1 MYLFNQCKEINNH
14 LDLNNEDKARNQL
27 ILLLDY
33 MKSNNVEYSPIVNH
47 LIRLTGLYPYIN
59 TDNAI
64 LEDRLIYDIFKV
76 DTGSEEPLTLHR
88 EQSSLLKKL
97 LDGKNLAIS
106 APTSFGKSFVID
118 SFISIKKPNNI
129 LMIVP
134 TIALT
139 DEIRRRI
146 YKKFSHEYKIITTA
160 DVELSN
166 KNIFIFP
173 QERAIGYID
182 VIKSLDLLVIDEFYK
197 ASFDF
202 DKERSSTL
210 QKAILKL
217 GKKAS
222 QKYYL
227 APNIEKLNSNL
238 FTVDMEF
245 FPLTF
250 NTVYLSRHDTY
261 KEITSS
267 NKNAKLIEILNQH
280 KDKKTLVYAGTY
292 PEINTISELIKN
304 NIPKS
309 DAQKLIQFSQWL
321 ANNYAENWSL
331 TQIARRG
338 VGIHN
343 GRLHRSLSQIQIK
356 MFEDEDGLNNIVST
370 SSIIEGVN
378 TFAQNVIVWKNK
390 NGTYK
395 LNSFTYKNIIGR
407 SGRMFKHFVGHVYLF
422 DKPPVEDETQ
432 LTIEFPENT
441 IPDVDEVEYKD
452 DLTKEQISKIIE
464 HKENMYNMLGKE
476 IYDKLIK
483 ENSFQSSREII
494 EKIAIDMTNNPN
506 SWNGLAHLNSTPDKW
521 DNPLYK
527 AIDLQAGKWD
537 IKHGGFVYFTKL
549 LSQNWNKSI
558 PELLASLSKHTIK
571 IDMFFQLERNVT
583 FKLSALLGD
592 INILQKIIFKNKNI
606 DISPFISKVSHAF
619 LPSVVY
625 QLEEYG
631 LPRMLS
637 KKIHIAK
644 VIDFEDEKLNI
655 HSAIDKFNKFGIEYI
670 KNKVATFDEFDLYI
684 LDYFYDG
691 ILTSKIVKEDTTR

>member
-1 MYLFNQCKEINNH
+1 MYIFNQCKEINNH

-33 MKSNNVEYSPIVNH
+33 MKSNSVEYSPIVNH

-118 SFISIKKPNNI
+118 SFISIKKPSNI
-129 LMIVP
+129 LIIVP

-139 DEIRRRI
+139 DEVRRRI

-160 DVELSN
+160 DVELSD

-210 QKAILKL
+210 QKVILKL

-238 FTVDMEF
+238 FTEDMEF
-245 FPLTF
+245 IPLTF

-261 KEITSS
+261 KDITPSS
-267 NKNAKLIEILNQH
+267 KNTKLIEILNQH
-280 KDKKTLVYAGTY
+280 KEKKTLIYAGTY
-292 PEINTISELIKN
+292 TEINTVSELIKN
-304 NIPKS
+304 SIPKS
-309 DAQKLIQFSQWL
+309 DSKKLKLFSKWL
-321 ANNYAENWSL
+321 ATNYEKDWDL
-331 TQIARRG
+331 TKVVRRG
-338 VGIHN
+338 MGIHN
-343 GRLHRSLSQIQIK
+343 GRLHRSLSQIQVK
-356 MFEDEDGLNNIVST
+356 LFEDEGGLNNIVST

-378 TFAQNVIVWKNK
+378 TSAQNVIVWKNK
-390 NGTYK
+390 NGASR

-432 LTIEFPENT
+432 LTIEFPENS
-441 IPDVDEVEYKD
+441 IPDVDEEEYKN

-464 HKENMYNMLGKE
+464 HKENMYNILGKE

-483 ENSFQSSREII
+483 ENAFQSNRELI
-494 EKIAIDMTNNPN
+494 EKIALNMVEVPH
-506 SWNGLAHLNSTPDKW
+506 SWNGLSYLNSSPKNW
-521 DNPLYK
+521 ENPLYK
-527 AIDLQAGKWD
+527 AITIQAGWD
-537 IKHGGFVYFTKL
+537 TKHANFVYFTQI
-549 LSQNWNKSI
+549 LSLNWTKTI
-558 PELLASLSKHTIK
+558 PELLLYLSKKSIS
-571 IDMFFQLERNVT
+571 IDLFFQLERNVT
-583 FKLSALLGD
+583 FKLAALLSD
-592 INILQKIIFKNKNI
+592 INILQKIIFRDKHI
-606 DISPFISKVSHAF
+606 DISPFISKISHAF

-637 KKIHIAK
+637 KKIHLAG
-644 VIDFEDEKLNI
+644 VINFEAEELNI
-655 HSAIDKFNKFGIEYI
+655 HSIINEFNEFGMEYI
-670 KNKVATFDEFDLYI
+670 KEKVSTFDEFDLYI

-691 ILTSKIVKEDTTR
+691 ISNNVQA

>member
-1 MYLFNQCKEINNH
+1 MDIFNQCREINNLLEANH
-14 LDLNNEDKARNQL
+14 DDRARNQL

-33 MKSNNVEYSPIVNH
+33 LKHNQIEYTPIVNH
-47 LIRLTGLYPYIN
+47 LIRLTGLYPYLD

-64 LEDRLIYDIFKV
+64 LEDRLVYDVFKV
-76 DTGSEEPLTLHR
+76 DTGNKQPLTLHR
-88 EQSSLLKKL
+88 EQSNLLKKL

-118 SFISIKKPNNI
+118 SYISIKKPDNI
-129 LMIVP
+129 LIIVP

-146 YKKFSHEYKIITTA
+146 YKKFSSEYKIITTT
-160 DVELSN
+160 DVELSD

-182 VIKSLDLLVIDEFYK
+182 VIENLDLLVIDEFYK

-210 QKAILKL
+210 QKVILKL
-217 GKKAS
+217 GKKAK

-227 APNIEKLNSNL
+227 APNIEKLSSNL
-238 FTVDMEF
+238 FTEDMEF
-245 FPLTF
+245 IPLTF
-250 NTVYLSRHDTY
+250 NTVYLSRHDVY
-261 KEITSS
+261 KDITA
-267 NKNAKLIEILNQH
+267 NTKNEKLIEILNEH
-280 KDKKTLVYAGTY
+280 KDTKTLIYAGTY
-292 PEINTISELIKN
+292 TEINTVSELVKN
-304 NIPKS
+304 HFSKS
-309 DAQKLIQFSQWL
+309 DSKKLKLFSKWL
-321 ANNYAENWSL
+321 ATNYEKDWNL
-331 TQIARRG
+331 PKVVKRG
-338 VGIHN
+338 MGIHN

-356 MFEDEDGLNNIVST
+356 MFEDEQGLNNLVST

-378 TFAQNVIVWKNK
+378 TSAQNVIVWKNK
-390 NGTYK
+390 NGIYK

-422 DKPPVEDETQ
+422 DKPPLEDTTQ
-432 LTIEFPENT
+432 LTIEFPENS
-441 IPDVDEVEYKD
+441 IPDVDEEEYKK

-464 HKENMYNMLGKE
+464 HKDNMYHILGKE

-483 ENSFQSSREII
+483 ENAFQSNRELI
-494 EKIAIDMTNNPN
+494 EKIAVDMIDNPR
-506 SWNGLAHLNSTPDKW
+506 SWNGLSHLNSSSTKW

-527 AIDLQAGKWD
+527 AINLQAGKWD
-537 IKHGGFVYFTKL
+537 TRHSDFVYFTKV
-549 LSQNWNKSI
+549 LSSNWTKTI
-558 PELLASLSKHTIK
+558 PELLTLLSTKSIK

-583 FKLSALLGD
+583 FKLSALLSD
-592 INILQKIIFKNKNI
+592 INILQKIIFKDKHI
-606 DISPFISKVSHAF
+606 DISPFISKISHAF

-637 KKIHIAK
+637 KKIHLAR
-644 VIDFEDEKLNI
+644 VIDFEEEELNI
-655 HSAIDKFNKFGIEYI
+655 HSIIEIFNKLGMDYI
-670 KNKVATFDEFDLYI
+670 KEKVTSFDEFDSYI

-691 ILTSKIVKEDTTR
+691 ISDNNE

>member
-1 MYLFNQCKEINNH
+1 MYIFNQCKEISNQ

-33 MKSNNVEYSPIVNH
+33 MKNNNIEYSHIVNH
-47 LIRLTGLYPYIN
+47 LIRLTGLYPYID

-64 LEDRLIYDIFKV
+64 LEDRLIYDMFKV
-76 DTGSEEPLTLHR
+76 DTGSDEPLTLHR
-88 EQSSLLKKL
+88 EQSNLLKKL
-97 LDGKNLAIS
+97 LNGKNLAIS

-129 LMIVP
+129 LIIVP
-134 TIALT
+134 TIALS
-139 DEIRRRI
+139 DEIRRRL
-146 YKKFSHEYKIITTA
+146 YKKFSYEYKIITTA
-160 DVELSN
+160 DVELSD

-182 VIKSLDLLVIDEFYK
+182 AIKNLDLLVIDEFYK

-217 GKKAS
+217 GKKAN

-227 APNIEKLNSNL
+227 APNIEKLYSNL
-238 FTVDMEF
+238 FTEGMEF
-245 FPLTF
+245 IPLTF
-250 NTVYLSRHDTY
+250 NTVYLSKHDTY
-261 KEITSS
+261 KEITLS

-280 KDKKTLVYAGTY
+280 KDIKTLIYAGTF
-292 PEINTISELIKN
+292 PEIDTVSELIKKS
-304 NIPKS
+304 IPNS
-309 DAQKLIQFSQWL
+309 DSKKLKLFSSWL
-321 ANNYAENWSL
+321 ATNYEKNWNL
-331 TQIARRG
+331 TKVVRKG
-338 VGIHN
+338 MGIHN

-378 TFAQNVIVWKNK
+378 TSAQNVIVWKN
-390 NGTYK
+390 YR

-407 SGRMFKHFVGHVYLF
+407 SGRMFKHFVGHIYLF
-422 DKPPVEDETQ
+422 VKPPKDDEIQ
-432 LTIEFPENT
+432 LTIEFSENT

-452 DLTKEQISKIIE
+452 DLTKEQITKIIE
-464 HKENMYNMLGKE
+464 HKENMYNILGKE
-476 IYDKLIK
+476 IYERLIK
-483 ENSFQSSREII
+483 ENSFQSSRELI
-494 EKIAIDMTNNPN
+494 EKIAIDMKNNPDT
-506 SWNGLAHLNSTPDKW
+506 WNGLSHLNSTPNKW

-527 AIDLQAGKWD
+527 AINLQAGKWD
-537 IKHGGFVYFTKL
+537 IKHGDFVYFTKI

-558 PELLASLSKHTIK
+558 PELLAYLSKHAIK
-571 IDMFFQLERNVT
+571 IDMFFLLERNAT

-592 INILQKIIFKNKNI
+592 INTLQKVIFKNKNV

-644 VIDFEDEKLNI
+644 VINFEDETLNI
-655 HSAIDKFNKFGIEYI
+655 HSAINIFNKLSIEYI
-670 KNKVATFDEFDLYI
+670 KSKVVTFDEFDLYI

-691 ILTSKIVKEDTTR
+691 ISNKNVNKG

>member
-1 MYLFNQCKEINNH
+1 MYIFNQCKEINNH

-33 MKSNNVEYSPIVNH
+33 MKSNSVEYSPIVNH

-118 SFISIKKPNNI
+118 SFISIKKPSNI
-129 LMIVP
+129 LIIVP

-139 DEIRRRI
+139 DEVRRRI

-160 DVELSN
+160 DVELSD

-210 QKAILKL
+210 QKVILKL

-238 FTVDMEF
+238 FTEDMEF
-245 FPLTF
+245 IPLTF

-261 KEITSS
+261 KDITPSS
-267 NKNAKLIEILNQH
+267 KNTKLIEILNQH
-280 KDKKTLVYAGTY
+280 KEKKTLIYAGTY
-292 PEINTISELIKN
+292 TEINTVSELIKN
-304 NIPKS
+304 SIPKS
-309 DAQKLIQFSQWL
+309 ESKKLKLFSKWL
-321 ANNYAENWSL
+321 ATNYEKDWDL
-331 TQIARRG
+331 TKVVRRG
-338 VGIHN
+338 MGIHN
-343 GRLHRSLSQIQIK
+343 GRLHRSLSQIQVK
-356 MFEDEDGLNNIVST
+356 LFEDEGGLNNIVST

-378 TFAQNVIVWKNK
+378 TSAQNVIVWKNK
-390 NGTYK
+390 NGASR

-432 LTIEFPENT
+432 LTIEFPENS
-441 IPDVDEVEYKD
+441 IPDVDEEEYKN

-464 HKENMYNMLGKE
+464 HKENMYNILGKE

-483 ENSFQSSREII
+483 ENAFQSNRELI
-494 EKIAIDMTNNPN
+494 EKIALNMVEVPH
-506 SWNGLAHLNSTPDKW
+506 SWNGLSYLNSSPKNW
-521 DNPLYK
+521 ENPLYK
-527 AIDLQAGKWD
+527 AITIQAGWD
-537 IKHGGFVYFTKL
+537 TKHANFVYFTQI
-549 LSQNWNKSI
+549 LSLNWTKTI
-558 PELLASLSKHTIK
+558 PELLLYLSKKSIS
-571 IDMFFQLERNVT
+571 IDLFFQLERNVT
-583 FKLSALLGD
+583 FKLAALLSD
-592 INILQKIIFKNKNI
+592 INILQKIIFRDKHI
-606 DISPFISKVSHAF
+606 DISPFISKISHAF

-637 KKIHIAK
+637 KKIHLAG
-644 VIDFEDEKLNI
+644 VINFEAEELNI
-655 HSAIDKFNKFGIEYI
+655 HSIINELMNLEWNI
-670 KNKVATFDEFDLYI
+670 
-684 LDYFYDG
+684 
-691 ILTSKIVKEDTTR
+691 

>member
-1 MYLFNQCKEINNH
+1 MDIFNQCKEINKH
-14 LDLNNEDKARNQL
+14 LDLSNEDKARNQL

-33 MKSNNVEYSPIVNH
+33 MKNNNIEYTPVVNH

-64 LEDRLIYDIFKV
+64 LEDRLIYDAFKV
-76 DTGSEEPLTLHR
+76 DIGSEEPLTLHR

-97 LDGKNLAIS
+97 LEGKNLAIS

-118 SFISIKKPNNI
+118 SFISIKRPNNI
-129 LMIVP
+129 LIIVP

-160 DVELSN
+160 DVELSD

-173 QERAIGYID
+173 QERAISYID
-182 VIKSLDLLVIDEFYK
+182 IIKSLDLLVIDEFYK

-227 APNIEKLNSNL
+227 APNIEKLSSNL
-238 FTVDMEF
+238 FTEDMEF
-245 FPLTF
+245 IPLTF

-267 NKNAKLIEILNQH
+267 NKNAKLLEILNQH
-280 KDKKTLVYAGTY
+280 KDKKTLIYAGTY
-292 PEINTISELIKN
+292 TEINTISELVKN
-304 NIPKS
+304 SIPKS
-309 DAQKLIQFSQWL
+309 KFKRLIQFAQWL
-321 ANNYAENWSL
+321 TLNYAENWHL
-331 TQIARRG
+331 TQSVKRG
-338 VGIHN
+338 MGIHN

-356 MFEDEDGLNNIVST
+356 MFEDEGGLNYIVST

-378 TFAQNVIVWKNK
+378 TSAQNVIVWKSK

-432 LTIEFPENT
+432 LTIEFPENS
-441 IPDVDEVEYKD
+441 IPDVDEEEYKNE
-452 DLTKEQISKIIE
+452 LTKEQIAKIIE
-464 HKENMYNMLGKE
+464 HKETMHQILGKDV
-476 IYDKLIK
+476 YNQLIK
-483 ENSFQSSREII
+483 EDIFQSSREIV
-494 EKIAIDMTNNPN
+494 EKIAIDMITHPS
-506 SWNGLAHLNSTPDKW
+506 SWNGLAHLNNSPKNW
-521 DNPLYK
+521 ENPLYK
-527 AIDLQAGKWD
+527 VIKLQGTWD
-537 IKHGGFVYFTKL
+537 TKYANFVYFTQI
-549 LSQNWNKSI
+549 LSFNWTKSI
-558 PELLASLSKHTIK
+558 PDLLSSLSSKSIN
-571 IDMFFQLERNVT
+571 IDLFFQLERNVS
-583 FKLSALLGD
+583 FKLAALLSD

-606 DISPFISKVSHAF
+606 DISPFISRISHAF

-637 KKIHIAK
+637 KKLHIAK
-644 VIDFEDEKLNI
+644 IINFEDEELDI
-655 HSAIDKFNKFGIEYI
+655 HSVINKFNELGIQYI
-670 KNKVATFDEFDLYI
+670 KDAVDTFDEFDLYI

-691 ILTSKIVKEDTTR
+691 ISKQQRLDNN

>member
-1 MYLFNQCKEINNH
+1 MYIFNQCKEINNH

-27 ILLLDY
+27 IVLLDY
-33 MKSNNVEYSPIVNH
+33 MKSNSVEYSPIVNH

-64 LEDRLIYDIFKV
+64 LEDRFIYDIFKV

-129 LMIVP
+129 LIIVP
-134 TIALT
+134 TIALM
-139 DEIRRRI
+139 DETRRRI
-146 YKKFSHEYKIITTA
+146 YKKFSHEYKIITTT

-210 QKAILKL
+210 QKAILML

-227 APNIEKLNSNL
+227 VPNVEKLTSNL
-238 FTVDMEF
+238 FTKNMEF
-245 FPLTF
+245 IPLTF
-250 NTVYLSRHDTY
+250 NTVYLSIHDIYT
-261 KEITSS
+261 EITLN

-280 KDKKTLVYAGTY
+280 KDKKTLIYAGTY
-292 PEINTISELIKN
+292 EEINTISELIKN
-304 NIPKS
+304 SIPNS
-309 DAQKLIQFSQWL
+309 DLTKLKLFSKWL
-321 ANNYAENWSL
+321 ATNYTKDWNL
-331 TQIARRG
+331 TKVARRG
-338 VGIHN
+338 MGIHN

-356 MFEDEDGLNNIVST
+356 LFEDEGGLTNIVST

-378 TFAQNVIVWKNK
+378 TSAQNVIIWKNK
-390 NGTYK
+390 NGSSK

-432 LTIEFPENT
+432 LTIEFPENS
-441 IPDVDEVEYKD
+441 IPDVDEEEYKN

-464 HKENMYNMLGKE
+464 HKENMYNILGKE

-483 ENSFQSSREII
+483 ENSFQSSRELI
-494 EKIAIDMTNNPN
+494 EKIALDMVEDSN
-506 SWNGLAHLNSTPDKW
+506 SWNGLTYLNSDPKNW

-527 AIDLQAGKWD
+527 AIKMQAGWD
-537 IKHGGFVYFTKL
+537 TKYANFVYFTKI
-549 LSQNWNKSI
+549 LSLNWTKTI
-558 PELLASLSKHTIK
+558 PELLLYLSKKSIS
-571 IDMFFQLERNVT
+571 IDLFFKLERNVT
-583 FKLSALLGD
+583 FKLAALLSD
-592 INILQKIIFKNKNI
+592 INILQKIIFKDKNI
-606 DISPFISKVSHAF
+606 DISSFISRISHAF

-644 VIDFEDEKLNI
+644 VIDFEDEELNI
-655 HSAIDKFNKFGIEYI
+655 HSIINKFNELGIEYI
-670 KNKVATFDEFDLYI
+670 KNKVTAFDEFDLYI

-691 ILTSKIVKEDTTR
+691 ISEQPQRMI

>member
-1 MYLFNQCKEINNH
+1 
-14 LDLNNEDKARNQL
+14 
-27 ILLLDY
+27 
-33 MKSNNVEYSPIVNH
+33 
-47 LIRLTGLYPYIN
+47 
-59 TDNAI
+59 
-64 LEDRLIYDIFKV
+64 
-76 DTGSEEPLTLHR
+76 
-88 EQSSLLKKL
+88 LKKL

-118 SFISIKKPNNI
+118 SFISIKKPSNI
-129 LMIVP
+129 LIIVP

-139 DEIRRRI
+139 DEVRRRI

-160 DVELSN
+160 DVELSD

-210 QKAILKL
+210 QKVILKL

-238 FTVDMEF
+238 FTEDMEF
-245 FPLTF
+245 IPLTF

-261 KEITSS
+261 KDITPSS
-267 NKNAKLIEILNQH
+267 KNTKLIEILNQH
-280 KDKKTLVYAGTY
+280 KEKKTLIYAGTY
-292 PEINTISELIKN
+292 TEINTVSELIKN
-304 NIPKS
+304 SIPKS
-309 DAQKLIQFSQWL
+309 DSKKLKLFSKWL
-321 ANNYAENWSL
+321 ATNYEKDWDL
-331 TQIARRG
+331 TKVVRRG
-338 VGIHN
+338 MGIHN
-343 GRLHRSLSQIQIK
+343 GRLHRSLSQIQVK
-356 MFEDEDGLNNIVST
+356 LFEDEGGLNNIVST

-378 TFAQNVIVWKNK
+378 TSAQNVIVWKNK
-390 NGTYK
+390 NGASR

-432 LTIEFPENT
+432 LTIEFPENS
-441 IPDVDEVEYKD
+441 IPDVDEEEYKN

-464 HKENMYNMLGKE
+464 HKENMYNILGKE

-483 ENSFQSSREII
+483 ENAFQSNRELI
-494 EKIAIDMTNNPN
+494 EKIALNMVEVPH
-506 SWNGLAHLNSTPDKW
+506 SWNGLSYLNSSPKNW
-521 DNPLYK
+521 ENPLYK
-527 AIDLQAGKWD
+527 AITIQAGWD
-537 IKHGGFVYFTKL
+537 TKHANFVYFTQI
-549 LSQNWNKSI
+549 LSLNWTKTI
-558 PELLASLSKHTIK
+558 PELLLYLSKKSIS
-571 IDMFFQLERNVT
+571 IDLFFQLERNVT
-583 FKLSALLGD
+583 FKLAALLSD
-592 INILQKIIFKNKNI
+592 INILQKIIFRDKHI
-606 DISPFISKVSHAF
+606 DISPFISKISHAF

-637 KKIHIAK
+637 KKIHLAG
-644 VIDFEDEKLNI
+644 VINFEAEELNI
-655 HSAIDKFNKFGIEYI
+655 HSIINEFNEFGMEYI
-670 KNKVATFDEFDLYI
+670 KEKVSTFDEFDLYI

-691 ILTSKIVKEDTTR
+691 ISNNVQA

>member
-1 MYLFNQCKEINNH
+1 MYIFNQCKEINNH

-33 MKSNNVEYSPIVNH
+33 MKSNSVEYSPIVNH

-118 SFISIKKPNNI
+118 SFISIKKPSNI
-129 LMIVP
+129 LIIVP

-139 DEIRRRI
+139 DEVRRRI

-160 DVELSN
+160 DVELSD

-210 QKAILKL
+210 QKVILKL

-238 FTVDMEF
+238 FTEDMEF
-245 FPLTF
+245 IPLTF

-261 KEITSS
+261 KDITPSS
-267 NKNAKLIEILNQH
+267 KNTKLIEILNQH
-280 KDKKTLVYAGTY
+280 KEKKTLIYAGTY
-292 PEINTISELIKN
+292 TEINTVSELIKN
-304 NIPKS
+304 SIPKS
-309 DAQKLIQFSQWL
+309 DSKKLKLFSKWL
-321 ANNYAENWSL
+321 ATNYEKDWDL
-331 TQIARRG
+331 TKVVRRG
-338 VGIHN
+338 MGIHN
-343 GRLHRSLSQIQIK
+343 GRLHRSLSQIQVK
-356 MFEDEDGLNNIVST
+356 LFEDEGGLNNIVST

-378 TFAQNVIVWKNK
+378 TSAQNVIVWKNK
-390 NGTYK
+390 NGASR

-432 LTIEFPENT
+432 LTIEFPENS
-441 IPDVDEVEYKD
+441 IPDVDEEEYKN

-464 HKENMYNMLGKE
+464 NKENMYNILGKE

-483 ENSFQSSREII
+483 ENAFQSNRELI
-494 EKIAIDMTNNPN
+494 EKIALNMVEVPH
-506 SWNGLAHLNSTPDKW
+506 SWNGLSYLNSSPKNW
-521 DNPLYK
+521 ENPLYK
-527 AIDLQAGKWD
+527 AITIQAGWD
-537 IKHGGFVYFTKL
+537 TKHANFVYFTQI
-549 LSQNWNKSI
+549 LSLNWTKTI
-558 PELLASLSKHTIK
+558 PELLLYLSKKSIS
-571 IDMFFQLERNVT
+571 IDLFFQLERNVT
-583 FKLSALLGD
+583 FKLAALLSD
-592 INILQKIIFKNKNI
+592 INILQKIIFRDKHI
-606 DISPFISKVSHAF
+606 DISPFISKISHAF

-637 KKIHIAK
+637 KKIHLAG
-644 VIDFEDEKLNI
+644 VINFEAEELNI
-655 HSAIDKFNKFGIEYI
+655 HSIINEFNEFGMEYI
-670 KNKVATFDEFDLYI
+670 KEKVSTFDEFDLYI

-691 ILTSKIVKEDTTR
+691 ISNNVQA

>member
-1 MYLFNQCKEINNH
+1 MYIFNQCKEINNH

-33 MKSNNVEYSPIVNH
+33 MKSNSIEYSPIVNH
-47 LIRLTGLYPYIN
+47 LIRLAGLYPYIN

-129 LMIVP
+129 LIIVP

-139 DEIRRRI
+139 DEVRRRI

-160 DVELSN
+160 DVELSD

-210 QKAILKL
+210 QKVILKL

-238 FTVDMEF
+238 FTEDMEF
-245 FPLTF
+245 IPLTF

-280 KDKKTLVYAGTY
+280 KEKKTLIYAGTY
-292 PEINTISELIKN
+292 SEINTVSELIKN
-304 NIPKS
+304 SIPKS
-309 DAQKLIQFSQWL
+309 DLIKLKLFSKWL
-321 ANNYAENWSL
+321 ATNYTKDWDL
-331 TQIARRG
+331 TKVVRRG
-338 VGIHN
+338 MGIHN

-356 MFEDEDGLNNIVST
+356 LFEDEGGLNYIVST

-378 TFAQNVIVWKNK
+378 TSAQNVIVWKNK
-390 NGTYK
+390 NGASR

-432 LTIEFPENT
+432 LTIEFPENS
-441 IPDVDEVEYKD
+441 IPDVDEEEYKN

-464 HKENMYNMLGKE
+464 HKENMYNILGKE

-483 ENSFQSSREII
+483 ENAFQSNRELI
-494 EKIAIDMTNNPN
+494 EKIALDMVEVPH
-506 SWNGLAHLNSTPDKW
+506 SWNGLSYLNSSPNNW
-521 DNPLYK
+521 GNPLHK
-527 AIDLQAGKWD
+527 AITIQAGWD
-537 IKHGGFVYFTKL
+537 TTYSNFICFTQI
-549 LSQNWNKSI
+549 LSLNWTKTI
-558 PELLASLSKHTIK
+558 PELLLSLSEKSIS
-571 IDMFFQLERNVT
+571 IDLFFQLERNVT
-583 FKLSALLGD
+583 FKLAALLSD
-592 INILQKIIFKNKNI
+592 INILQKIIFRDKHI
-606 DISPFISKVSHAF
+606 DISPFISKISHAF

-644 VIDFEDEKLNI
+644 VIDFEDEELNI
-655 HSAIDKFNKFGIEYI
+655 HSIINKFNELGIEYI
-670 KNKVATFDEFDLYI
+670 KNKVTTFDEFDLYI

-691 ILTSKIVKEDTTR
+691 ISNKQRLDNNYEK

>member
-1 MYLFNQCKEINNH
+1 MYIFNQCKEINNH

-33 MKSNNVEYSPIVNH
+33 MKSNSVEYSPIVNH

-118 SFISIKKPNNI
+118 SFISIKKPSNI
-129 LMIVP
+129 LIIVP

-139 DEIRRRI
+139 DEVRRRI

-160 DVELSN
+160 DVELSD

-173 QERAIGYID
+173 QESAIGYID

-210 QKAILKL
+210 QKVILKL

-238 FTVDMEF
+238 FTEDMEF
-245 FPLTF
+245 IPLTF

-261 KEITSS
+261 KDITPSS
-267 NKNAKLIEILNQH
+267 KNTKLIEILNQH
-280 KDKKTLVYAGTY
+280 KEKKTLIYAGTY
-292 PEINTISELIKN
+292 TEINTVSELIKN
-304 NIPKS
+304 SIPKS
-309 DAQKLIQFSQWL
+309 DSKKLKLLSKWL
-321 ANNYAENWSL
+321 ATNYEKDWDL
-331 TQIARRG
+331 TKVVRRG
-338 VGIHN
+338 MGIHN
-343 GRLHRSLSQIQIK
+343 GRLHRSLSQIQVK
-356 MFEDEDGLNNIVST
+356 LFEDEGGLNNIVST

-378 TFAQNVIVWKNK
+378 TSAQNVIVWKNK
-390 NGTYK
+390 NGASR

-432 LTIEFPENT
+432 LTIEFPENS
-441 IPDVDEVEYKD
+441 IPDVDEEEYKN

-464 HKENMYNMLGKE
+464 HKENMYNILGKE

-483 ENSFQSSREII
+483 ENAFQSNRELI
-494 EKIAIDMTNNPN
+494 EKIALNMVEVPH
-506 SWNGLAHLNSTPDKW
+506 SWNGLSYLNSSPKNW
-521 DNPLYK
+521 ENPLYK
-527 AIDLQAGKWD
+527 AITIQAGWD
-537 IKHGGFVYFTKL
+537 TKHANFVYFTQI
-549 LSQNWNKSI
+549 LSLNWTKTI
-558 PELLASLSKHTIK
+558 PELLLYLSKKSIS
-571 IDMFFQLERNVT
+571 IDLFFQLERNVT
-583 FKLSALLGD
+583 FKLAALLSD
-592 INILQKIIFKNKNI
+592 INILQKIIFRDKHI
-606 DISPFISKVSHAF
+606 DISPFISKIYHAF

-631 LPRMLS
+631 LPSMLS
-637 KKIHIAK
+637 KKIHLAG
-644 VIDFEDEKLNI
+644 VINFEAEELNI
-655 HSAIDKFNKFGIEYI
+655 HSIINEFNEFGMEYI
-670 KNKVATFDEFDLYI
+670 KEKVSTFDEIDLYI

-691 ILTSKIVKEDTTR
+691 ISNNVQA